1 MAKKNTL
8 AWRIKDLRKHKGLTQ
23 KQLASEL
30 GISYNSVIDYENGR
44 REPNAKALVRLEQFF
59 GVSGEYLRGEIDKE
73 IFMRQSEEIQ
83 SGLDVVLKQLDR
95 FMSAYRIASQAD
107 QLRATDLFQRL
118 LTHMINSAVTDSSD
132 PDWTAEEIDH
142 LIGVFLALNRAGRD
156 KLLERADE
164 LQEMPRYHRE

>member
-59 GVSGEYLRGEIDKE
+59 GVSGEYLRGECVKVKKY
-73 IFMRQSEEIQ
+73 SP
-83 SGLDVVLKQLDR
+83 V
-95 FMSAYRIASQAD
+95 
-107 QLRATDLFQRL
+107 
-118 LTHMINSAVTDSSD
+118 
-132 PDWTAEEIDH
+132 
-142 LIGVFLALNRAGRD
+142 
-156 KLLERADE
+156 
-164 LQEMPRYHRE
+164 